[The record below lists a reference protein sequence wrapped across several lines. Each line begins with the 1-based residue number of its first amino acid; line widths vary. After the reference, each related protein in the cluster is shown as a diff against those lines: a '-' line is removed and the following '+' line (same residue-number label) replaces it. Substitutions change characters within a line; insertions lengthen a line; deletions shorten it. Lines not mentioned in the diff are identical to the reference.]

1 MTKRTIP
8 AFYGRNFQQ
17 GYGIGNFLKSAIKG
31 FTPVLKSGLMQL
43 GKNMLETGAEK
54 LSNMDEKKKS
64 LPSESL
70 KTINNYRKLKFKSVN
85 QGRRSVKVKTF
96 FHKK

>member
-64 LPSESL
+64 T
-70 KTINNYRKLKFKSVN
+70 KRKFKNDKQLSKA
-85 QGRRSVKVKTF
+85 KVQKRKPRKTVGKGKNI
-96 FHKK
+96 FH